1 MKLTQKTNSKT
12 WQIPSADPD
21 VGCLAKSLKISP
33 LLAQVLINRGVKAD
47 DKAHS
52 FLNPRLNE
60 LIAPELMPGATQ
72 AAKRIQQAIVN
83 NEKIAIYGDYDVD
96 GITSVS
102 ILWHLLTI
110 LNGNVE
116 YYIPHR
122 IDEGYGLNEEAIRQL
137 ADNRIDLVIT
147 VDCGISAI
155 KEAQLASELGID
167 LIVTDHHRPG
177 EKLPEAVAIVHP
189 SIDESYPNPDSAGA
203 MVAFKLAWAIVNLVK
218 TGAQTPAELR
228 QFLLNATTL
237 AAMGTIADVVTLRG
251 ENRVLTSF
259 GLKSLGQTEMA
270 GIKALIQSAELAEQ
284 NLDSYHIAFKL
295 APLLNAAGRMGHA
308 RLAVDLLTGESEM
321 QCMKIALYLKEQNKL
336 RQQSQRKIYKE
347 ARQMIASNNLNHPD
361 KKTIVL
367 ANENWHTGVI
377 GIVASRV
384 IDEFYRPTIMLSTD
398 GELAQG
404 SGRSVPGFDMFKAL
418 TACAEH
424 LESFG
429 GHTMAAGVKLKIEKI
444 SDFINAFEE
453 YAKTN
458 ISKDELTATLDIDA
472 MCSISELSFNT
483 VKHLQMLEPFG
494 QGNPAPLFATRTVR
508 RISPPRRV
516 GVKGDHLQIAIS
528 DNTASVRCIGFGM
541 GKYEKK
547 LLERETFNVAYEP
560 QFNTY
565 KGNTTVQFLLK
576 DIQFD

>member
-1 MKLTQKTNSKT
+1 MKLAAKTGKKI
-12 WQIPSADPD
+12 WHIPPADPD
-21 VGCLAKSLKISP
+21 VGSLAKSLKISP

-52 FLNPRLNE
+52 FLNPRLTE

-72 AAKRIQQAIVN
+72 AAKRIQQAIVSG
-83 NEKIAIYGDYDVD
+83 EKIAIYGDYDVD

-102 ILWHLLTI
+102 ILWHLLTM

-116 YYIPHR
+116 FYIPHR
-122 IDEGYGLNEEAIRQL
+122 VDEGYGLNEKAIRQL
-137 ADNRIDLVIT
+137 ADNGVNLIIT
-147 VDCGISAI
+147 VDCGISAVA
-155 KEAQLASELGID
+155 EAKLAAELGVD
-167 LIVTDHHRPG
+167 LIITDHHQPG
-177 EKLPEAVAIVHP
+177 QTLPEALAIVHP
-189 SIDESYPNPDSAGA
+189 SIDKSYPNPDSAGA
-203 MVAFKLAWAIVNLVK
+203 MVAFKLAWALVNLVK
-218 TGAQTPAELR
+218 ANAQTPPELR
-228 QFLLNATTL
+228 EFLLDATTL
-237 AAMGTIADVVTLRG
+237 AAMGTIADVVSLRD
-251 ENRVLTSF
+251 ENRILTSF
-259 GLKSLGQTEMA
+259 GLKSLAQTKMA
-270 GIKALIQSAELAEQ
+270 GIKALIHSADLTDQ

-308 RLAVDLLTGESEM
+308 RLAVDLLTSESEM
-321 QCMKIALYLKEQNKL
+321 QCIKIAQYLKEQNKL

-347 ARQMIASNNLNHPD
+347 ARQMIVGNNLNHPD

-418 TACAEH
+418 TACCEH

-429 GHTMAAGVKLKIEKI
+429 GHAMAAGLKLRIDKIA
-444 SDFINAFEE
+444 DFINAFEQ
-453 YAKTN
+453 YAAEN
-458 ISKDELTATLDIDA
+458 IGKEELIATLDIDA
-472 MCSISELSFNT
+472 MCSISELGFDT

-494 QGNPAPLFATRTVR
+494 QGNPAPIFATKTVK

-565 KGNTTVQFLLK
+565 NGNTTVQFLLK
-576 DIQFD
+576 DIQFE